1 MLVTPTPSPTPLPL
15 STPTPDVG
23 ALAAQI
29 AALQAA
35 QYNWSVFVGVALLG
49 LLVLIVFRR

>member
-1 MLVTPTPSPTPLPL
+1 MLVTPTPSPTPFAP
-15 STPTPDVG
+15 TPTPDIA

-29 AALQAA
+29 AAVQTA
-35 QYNWSVFVGVALLG
+35 QYGWSIFVGVALLG